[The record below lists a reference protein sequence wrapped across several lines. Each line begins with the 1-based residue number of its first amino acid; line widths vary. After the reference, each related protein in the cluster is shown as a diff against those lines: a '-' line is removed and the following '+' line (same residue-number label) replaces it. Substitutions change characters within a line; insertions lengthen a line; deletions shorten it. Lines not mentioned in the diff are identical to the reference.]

1 MATPEDLER
10 IEWCKFELADFKR
23 KGQEGYSGDYIR
35 AREKELYEL
44 TTPLPKKIAD
54 KQEQLAS
61 LKKRTIIKSYDDGLY
76 ESRLERK
83 IAEMKRKEKGESS
96 PTVSSG
102 SPTSRAVAPT
112 IVFQGGGVAQPRG
125 LHTHTIQEI
134 IQKIQ
139 IKNHKEFVNFIRN
152 ESNICDLSQAEY
164 VRNVYREPICH
175 HSHYMKASQTSDKE
189 KLIFKKMKD
198 MTLILMWFTKFS
210 DQKIDNRPIWK
221 AWKGFNFDILD
232 SLLEDEYISFSYKS
246 KSVLLRDK
254 GIGRA
259 KELIKKYQ
267 LGI

>member
-134 IQKIQ
+134 IQKAKQPDPTAPYFDTNSDHMRVI
-139 IKNHKEFVNFIRN
+139 NPLEPHY
-152 ESNICDLSQAEY
+152 DLSGDF
-164 VRNVYREPICH
+164 P
-175 HSHYMKASQTSDKE
+175 
-189 KLIFKKMKD
+189 KLVTPLKPG
-198 MTLILMWFTKFS
+198 L
-210 DQKIDNRPIWK
+210 KISGP
-221 AWKGFNFDILD
+221 A
-232 SLLEDEYISFSYKS
+232 
-246 KSVLLRDK
+246 
-254 GIGRA
+254 
-259 KELIKKYQ
+259 
-267 LGI
+267 